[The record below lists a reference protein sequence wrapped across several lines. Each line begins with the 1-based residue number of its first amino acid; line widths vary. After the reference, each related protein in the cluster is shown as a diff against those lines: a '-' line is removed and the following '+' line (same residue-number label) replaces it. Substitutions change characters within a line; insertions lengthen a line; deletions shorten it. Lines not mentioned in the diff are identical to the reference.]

1 MRDGCGTQWL
11 GAWEPGK
18 QYAWPTEGL
27 PDQQV
32 HQVWTGQLQ
41 QTLHLKSN
49 QISPPG
55 ASPVLAVVIKEQH
68 LQRPQTM
75 HEFDVC

>member
-1 MRDGCGTQWL
+1 MRDGCGTQW
-11 GAWEPGK
+11 AWEPGK

-49 QISPPG
+49 QS
-55 ASPVLAVVIKEQH
+55 VHLAPHQYLLSSSKKSTCGGQG
-68 LQRPQTM
+68 M
-75 HEFDVC
+75 HIALCV